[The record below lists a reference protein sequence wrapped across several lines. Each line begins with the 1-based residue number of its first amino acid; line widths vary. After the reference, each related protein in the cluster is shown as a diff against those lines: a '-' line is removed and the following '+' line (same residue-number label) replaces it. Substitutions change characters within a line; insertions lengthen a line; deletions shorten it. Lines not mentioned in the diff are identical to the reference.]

1 MGKKLEFK
9 VGEKH
14 NRLTLLEEVEPH
26 ITPCGTKQ
34 RQVKCLCECG
44 RESIACLHYILNGH
58 TKSCG
63 CLSKEMSAD
72 KIRKAQKIRVSQ
84 ASHTQE
90 LYPEL
95 YRILGGAIQRCTN
108 PNDPSYKHYGGRG
121 ICVCDEWM
129 NDRKKFVEFALAKG
143 WKKGLQMDRENN
155 NGNYDPFNV
164 RFVSRSV
171 NVNNRRNTLRTV
183 DGASVAD
190 IYNTANYRAVSYSCF
205 AKRIKAGWDIS
216 AALTTKSRKWRRS
229 SNG

>member
-1 MGKKLEFK
+1 MGKRLEIK

-14 NRLTLLEEVEPH
+14 NRITLLEEVEPH

-34 RQVKCLCECG
+34 RRVKCLCECG
-44 RESIACLHYILNGH
+44 REFIACLSNILNEH

-63 CLSKEMSAD
+63 CLSKEMSSD
-72 KIRKAQKIRVSQ
+72 KIRKAHKIWVSQ

-95 YRILGGAIQRCTN
+95 YRILGAAIKRCTN

-216 AALTTKSRKWRRS
+216 TALTTKSKKLKK
-229 SNG
+229 